1 MIHQY
6 KLSGYNIVLDVY
18 SGSVHAV
25 DDVAYDA
32 IALIDQ
38 GLTREAATA
47 QLEQKYRDRADVTP
61 ADISD
66 CFDDIEE
73 LTAAGQL
80 FAPDAYADHAF
91 DFKNRSNVVKALCL
105 HVAHTCNLNCSYC
118 FAAQGKFHGEAGL
131 MSFETGKRALDF
143 LIEHSGTRRNLEVD
157 FFGGEPLMNFEVC
170 KQLVAYARS
179 IEKEHNKNFRFTMT
193 TNGIGI
199 TDEVIDWC
207 NKECHNVVLS
217 LDGRKEVNDRFRVDL
232 AGNGSYDRI
241 VPKFQKLVKARG
253 GQGYYM
259 RGTFTH
265 HNVDFTKDLFHMADD
280 LGFTELSMEPVV
292 AAPDSPE
299 ALTEED
305 LPKLFDQ
312 YELLANDMLRRQK
325 AGKPITF
332 YHYILDLKHGPCIYK
347 RISGCGSGTEY
358 MAVTPWGDLY
368 PCHQFVG
375 DPNYKLGNV
384 WDGVTNTTL
393 RDEFKLCNV
402 YARPDCKDCWARLYC
417 AGGCAANAL
426 HATGDIHGTYEYGCK
441 VFRKRMECAL
451 MMQVAQR
458 LDPELAKNA
467 VKFESDC
474 DGCGEG
480 NDGACEK

>member
-38 GLTREAATA
+38 GSSREQAAA
-47 QLEQKYRDRADVTP
+47 ALAKKYADRADVTA
-61 ADISD
+61 ADIND
-66 CFDDIEE
+66 VLDDIDE

-143 LIEHSGTRRNLEVD
+143 LIENSGTRRNLEVD
-157 FFGGEPLMNFEVC
+157 FFGGEPLMNWDVVKE
-170 KQLVAYARS
+170 LVAYARTQ
-179 IEKEHNKNFRFTMT
+179 EEPHHKKFRFTLT
-193 TNGIGI
+193 TNGMLI
-199 TDEVIDWC
+199 DDDVIDFA
-207 NKECHNVVLS
+207 NREMNNVVLS
-217 LDGRKEVNDRFRVDL
+217 LDGRKEIHDRLRVDY

-241 VPKFQKLVKARG
+241 VPKFQEFVRRRG
-253 GQGYYM
+253 DKEYYM

-265 HNVDFTKDLFHMADD
+265 ANPDFTKDVFHMAD
-280 LGFTELSMEPVV
+280 LGFDRLSMEPVV
-292 AAPDSPE
+292 CAPDDPA
-299 ALTEED
+299 ALTDED
-305 LPKLFDQ
+305 IQVVLKEYEKLAI
-312 YELLANDMLRRQK
+312 EMIERKK
-325 AGKPITF
+325 AGKPFVF
-332 YHYILDLKHGPCIYK
+332 YHYMLDLTGGPCIYK

-358 MAVTPWGDLY
+358 VAVTPWGDLY

-375 DPNYKLGNV
+375 EEAYKLGDI
-384 WDGVTNTTL
+384 WQGVTNEAV
-393 RDEFKLCNV
+393 REEFRGCNA
-402 YARPDCKDCWARLYC
+402 YSRPECRDCWARLYC
-417 AGGCAANAL
+417 SGGCAANAY
-426 HATGDIHGTYEYGCK
+426 HATGSIGGVYKQGCELFK
-441 VFRKRMECAL
+441 KRIECAIML
-451 MMQVAQR
+451 QIA
-458 LDPELAKNA
+458 LGEL
-467 VKFESDC
+467 
-474 DGCGEG
+474 G
-480 NDGACEK
+480 